1 MAVTTLSNLPEVIE
15 GGSTYIWALAFT
27 GYPVGTWNCDFV
39 LQISGSPPIVLR
51 ADTSGINFL
60 FTLSTAATAAIPQ
73 GQYTYAY
80 YVTEIATGQRTTAQT
95 GILQVIPDLT
105 QTAPQSTAA
114 VMLAN
119 VEDAITKL
127 TKNQFSSVSVG
138 GVTYTRAE
146 LGSLLASRTR
156 LQAEVIREQNTAKAF
171 RGIDT
176 SGVVATRF
184 GSGGEGQPFPGK
196 PIGC

>member
-1 MAVTTLSNLPEVIE
+1 MPVTTLSNLPSVVES
-15 GGSTYIWALAFT
+15 GNSYIWTSQFT
-27 GYPVGTWNCDFV
+27 DYPVATWVCDFV
-39 LQISGSPPIVLR
+39 IQISSSPPIVLR
-51 ADTSGINFL
+51 ADTSGTNFL
-60 FTLSTAATAAIPQ
+60 FTLSATATAAIVP
-73 GQYTYAY
+73 GAYTFSY
-80 YVTEIATGQRTTAQT
+80 YCTEVSSGERATAQT
-95 GILQVIPDLT
+95 GILQFIPDLT

-119 VEDAITKL
+119 IEDAIQKL